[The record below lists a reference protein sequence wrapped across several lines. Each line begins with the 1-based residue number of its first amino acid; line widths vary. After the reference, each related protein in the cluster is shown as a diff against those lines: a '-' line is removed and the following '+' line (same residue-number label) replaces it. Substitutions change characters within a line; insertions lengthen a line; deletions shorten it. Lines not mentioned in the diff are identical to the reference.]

1 MEELLVCVV
10 SYVSQIEN
18 SSKLLLLEEMPDEGK
33 DAGAVDEGSSFE
45 QENLN
50 GKIGM
55 IVSRR
60 ICKELRGDLKEL
72 EELDLA
78 ENRTSF
84 EASFMAKN
92 LDELISNN
100 GNSLKNMM
108 VGSDAGDLDLI

>member
-1 MEELLVCVV
+1 LDLEELLVCVV
-10 SYVSQIEN
+10 SYVSQSEN
-18 SSKLLLLEEMPDEGK
+18 NNKLLLLEVPAVGPDK
-33 DAGAVDEGSSFE
+33 DAPEESSFE
-45 QENLN
+45 QEN
-50 GKIGM
+50 GKMGM
-55 IVSRR
+55 IVSKR

-78 ENRTSF
+78 ENTISF

-92 LDELISNN
+92 LDELAISIN